1 MASFIYFG
9 IPIFLSTLFFI
20 KLLLLFFTRFNTN
33 MNLPPSPPSLPII
46 GHLHLFKKPLHRT
59 LVNLSEAYGPVFLLR
74 FGVRRVIIVSSHSL
88 VQECFT
94 KNDINFA
101 NRPQFSSGKHLS
113 YNYTIIGVAP
123 YGEHWRNLR
132 RILTLELF
140 STTRLQSLTTV
151 RASEVNAL
159 LRLLLHEY
167 NSNEQGG
174 FQKVEL
180 KPKFFELVFNVM
192 LRTVAG
198 KRCSNDKTNEINAR
212 SFLELVEETF
222 AFSGVSNIGDFLPIL
237 RLFDFQGVK
246 KKVMKL
252 EKLWDDHLQLLINEH
267 RNGCIMNGKE
277 REKTMIDVLLSMQ
290 QADPDIYPDKTIKSL
305 IMSPFSAGTD
315 TSAATLEWAM
325 ALLLN
330 NPEVLEKMKV
340 ELAIHIGDKRLI
352 QEEDLSSLPYLNGV
366 LYETL
371 RLYPATPLLLPHE
384 SIEDCKLSGLDVPRK
399 TILLANVY
407 AIHRD
412 PSIWHDPLKFKPERF
427 LEGGEEKM
435 LLPFGLGRRRCP
447 GEGFALRLVPLA
459 LGAMIQCFEWK
470 KGEEEVDMEERPG
483 LTMPKAK
490 PLKALYK
497 PHMPMANVLQQV

>member
-1 MASFIYFG
+1 MVSFIYFG

-20 KLLLLFFTRFNTN
+20 KLLLLFFTSFNTN

-74 FGVRRVIIVSSHSL
+74 FGVRLVIIVSSHSL

-101 NRPQFSSGKHLS
+101 NRPQFSSGRHLS

-132 RILTLELF
+132 HILTLELF

-180 KPKFFELVFNVM
+180 KPKFFELVFNVI
-192 LRTVAG
+192 LRTVDG
-198 KRCSNDKTNEINAR
+198 KR
-212 SFLELVEETF
+212 
-222 AFSGVSNIGDFLPIL
+222 VSNIGDFLPIL
-237 RLFDFQGVK
+237 RLFDFQGGK

-267 RNGCIMNGKE
+267 RNGSIMNGKE
-277 REKTMIDVLLSMQ
+277 RQRTMIDVLLSMQ
-290 QADPDIYPDKTIKSL
+290 QADPDIYP
-305 IMSPFSAGTD
+305 
-315 TSAATLEWAM
+315 
-325 ALLLN
+325 
-330 NPEVLEKMKV
+330 V
-340 ELAIHIGDKRLI
+340 
-352 QEEDLSSLPYLNGV
+352 
-366 LYETL
+366 
-371 RLYPATPLLLPHE
+371 
-384 SIEDCKLSGLDVPRK
+384 
-399 TILLANVY
+399 
-407 AIHRD
+407 
-412 PSIWHDPLKFKPERF
+412 
-427 LEGGEEKM
+427 
-435 LLPFGLGRRRCP
+435 
-447 GEGFALRLVPLA
+447 
-459 LGAMIQCFEWK
+459 
-470 KGEEEVDMEERPG
+470 
-483 LTMPKAK
+483 
-490 PLKALYK
+490 
-497 PHMPMANVLQQV
+497 